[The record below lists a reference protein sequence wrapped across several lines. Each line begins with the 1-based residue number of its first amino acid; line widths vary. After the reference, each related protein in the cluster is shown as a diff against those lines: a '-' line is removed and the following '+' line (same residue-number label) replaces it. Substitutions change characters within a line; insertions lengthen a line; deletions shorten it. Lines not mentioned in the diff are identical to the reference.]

1 VLSDYGGDLQVVG
14 RLNPDPTP
22 PSIDIFPPFAD
33 QARDQDSA
41 GFGDV
46 VGRVILTVRVR
57 VTTVDH
63 DAGQNLLL
71 RFMDEEDD
79 LSLVHAIMDDQTLNG
94 LAGSVY
100 AVGPVGIHP
109 LPRQRRRR
117 RPPRMRMERLADAG
131 LLVTTTT
138 ATLIDLTR
146 GHTASACIQMAWK
159 LQRQLSRGYTH
170 NASVLQLGEH
180 ADYLA

>member
-1 VLSDYGGDLQVVG
+1 MDELADTIRNAVGPDVLSDYGGDLQVVG

-22 PSIDIFPPFAD
+22 PSIDIYPPFAD

-100 AVGPVGIHP
+100 AVGP
-109 LPRQRRRR
+109 
-117 RPPRMRMERLADAG
+117 
-131 LLVTTTT
+131 
-138 ATLIDLTR
+138 
-146 GHTASACIQMAWK
+146 S
-159 LQRQLSRGYTH
+159 GYTRYPD
-170 NASVLQLGEH
+170 SGGDGDLLGCEWNVSLMR
-180 ADYLA
+180 AYS